1 MARKR
6 LAGVYDTLL
15 GQSTS
20 YQEPQGEGEM
30 LVTPKLDQ
38 LIPDPNQP
46 RHVVPDDLRE
56 RLLVGDPPGEVL
68 WEAWRRCLGEE
79 LYGTMRS
86 HDLSPAEA
94 LAKRREKGPLDLALQ
109 LTLEGLV
116 ELADSIVRHGL
127 RQPINVYD
135 MGGGKYRVAE
145 GERRWWAHVY
155 LYTVRLHY
163 EAETILARVQP
174 LPDGDLEVLARQ
186 HAENAHRADLSAVAR
201 ARAIRQV
208 REAVQSEC
216 FQGTA
221 SSQEMP
227 GAQPFSLLQDLS
239 GTASSQEIL
248 PQRGRPQI
256 QISEH
261 DLDEHTGQRLVE
273 LTGKGMGGRM
283 VRHYLTLLTLP
294 PDAQALAE
302 AATLSEWALRPVAS
316 LTDPERQIRLV
327 HALASGEMTPAQ
339 VAAEV
344 KRLKQ
349 KGRQEKSSVAH
360 TLTRFRSSL
369 RFAAADDL
377 PDPAALAAEAVQ
389 WSPKKQSETLDWACR
404 YAAFLNAFLE
414 KAKEELQ

>member
-1 MARKR
+1 MAKKR

-15 GQSTS
+15 GQPTS
-20 YQEPQGEGEM
+20 YREPQGEGEM

-38 LIPDPNQP
+38 LVPDPNQP

-56 RLLVGDPPGEVL
+56 RLSAGDPPGEVL
-68 WEAWRRCLGEE
+68 WEVWRRCLGEE
-79 LYGTMRS
+79 LYGAMRS
-86 HDLSPAEA
+86 HDISPAEA
-94 LAKRREKGPLDLALQ
+94 LSKRREEGPLDLALQ

-116 ELADSIVRHGL
+116 ELAGSIVRHGL

-186 HAENAHRADLSAVAR
+186 HAENVHRADLSAVAR

-208 REAVQSEC
+208 REVVA
-216 FQGTA
+216 
-221 SSQEMP
+221 QEV
-227 GAQPFSLLQDLS
+227 S
-239 GTASSQEIL
+239 GTQGSTN
-248 PQRGRPQI
+248 PQSLDPIQGVSGTQGSTNLGGRPRHLGAVTVSQLD
-256 QISEH
+256 
-261 DLDEHTGQRLVE
+261 DLTGQRLAK
-273 LTGKGMGGRM
+273 LTGKGMSGRM
-283 VRHYLTLLTLP
+283 VRNYLALLTLP
-294 PDAQALAE
+294 PDALVLAE
-302 AATLSEWALRPVAS
+302 AAGLSEKALRPIVS
-316 LTDPERQIRLV
+316 LDDSAEQIRLV
-327 HALASGEMTPAQ
+327 HALAAGEMTPAR

-344 KRLKQ
+344 KHLKQ
-349 KGRQEKSSVAH
+349 KGQQERDDSAR

-377 PDPAALAAEAVQ
+377 PNPAALAAEAAR
-389 WSPKKQSETLDWACR
+389 WSPKKQSETLDWARR

-414 KAKEELQ
+414 KVEDELR

>member
-15 GQSTS
+15 GQPTS
-20 YQEPQGEGEM
+20 YREPQGEGEM

-38 LIPDPNQP
+38 LVPDLNQP

-56 RLLVGDPPGEVL
+56 RLLTGNPPGEVL

-94 LAKRREKGPLDLALQ
+94 LAKRREEGPLDLALQ

-208 REAVQSEC
+208 REAVEKPLGT
-216 FQGTA
+216 QGSWEQDA
-221 SSQEMP
+221 STPLPPRNSNT
-227 GAQPFSLLQDLS
+227 LDDL
-239 GTASSQEIL
+239 
-248 PQRGRPQI
+248 
-256 QISEH
+256 
-261 DLDEHTGQRLVE
+261 TGQQLVK
-273 LTGKGMGGRM
+273 LTGKGMSGRM
-283 VRHYLTLLTLP
+283 VRNYLALLTLLPGT
-294 PDAQALAE
+294 QALAE
-302 AATLSEWALRPVAS
+302 AAGLSEKALRPIVS
-316 LTDPERQIRLV
+316 LDDSAEQIRLV
-327 HALASGEMTPAQ
+327 HALAAGEMTPTR

-344 KRLKQ
+344 KHLKQ
-349 KGRQEKSSVAH
+349 KGQQERDDSAR

-377 PDPAALAAEAVQ
+377 LDPAALAAGAAQ
-389 WSPKKQSETLDWACR
+389 WSPKKQSEMLDWARR

>member
-1 MARKR
+1 
-6 LAGVYDTLL
+6 
-15 GQSTS
+15 
-20 YQEPQGEGEM
+20 M

-38 LIPDPNQP
+38 LVPDPNQP

-56 RLLVGDPPGEVL
+56 RLLAGDPPGEVL

-94 LAKRREKGPLDLALQ
+94 LAKRREEGPLDLALQ

-186 HAENAHRADLSAVAR
+186 HAENAYRADLSAVAR

-208 REAVQSEC
+208 REAVEKPLGT
-216 FQGTA
+216 QGSWETTDTA
-221 SSQEMP
+221 ADEGPLGTQGSWE
-227 GAQPFSLLQDLS
+227 QD
-239 GTASSQEIL
+239 ASTPL
-248 PQRGRPQI
+248 PPRN
-256 QISEH
+256 SNTLD
-261 DLDEHTGQRLVE
+261 DLTGQQLVK
-273 LTGKGMGGRM
+273 LTGKGMSGRM
-283 VRHYLTLLTLP
+283 VRNYLALLTLLPGT
-294 PDAQALAE
+294 QALAE
-302 AATLSEWALRPVAS
+302 AAGLSEKALRPIVS
-316 LTDPERQIRLV
+316 LDDSAEQIRLV

-339 VAAEV
+339 VAADV

-369 RFAAADDL
+369 RFAATDDL
-377 PDPAALAAEAVQ
+377 PGPAVLAAEAAQ
-389 WSPKKQSETLDWACR
+389 WSPKKQSEMLDWARR